1 MKMTRIAILLLA
13 MLMLS
18 ASALAERK
26 TTDASIDLRFGD
38 DTYTVG
44 FEVSW
49 DEEKPEEGDS
59 DESYGI
65 GDSGPMVMWIQESL
79 KALGYY
85 DGDITGH
92 FGMLTEK
99 AVIEFQKEQGLT
111 PDGVA
116 GPETITKLMSMVGVP
131 SGNAAYN
138 PVIYNVDWF
147 TYKTKM
153 ISGSKTYSLT
163 DIATGRTF
171 NIKIQSAGN
180 HADVEPLTSSDTNVL
195 CSLYGVTNASQLDTL
210 NKWQRRAM
218 VMTNGNGEQFV
229 CSIYAIPHGKNTIS
243 GNSFDGQFC
252 VHFLGSTY
260 HAGAGGSVPENQN
273 HQEKIAAGAAA
284 LEKLTN
290 ADGSKVTTIRMV
302 YP

>member
-1 MKMTRIAILLLA
+1 MKMTRIAVLLLA

-18 ASALAERK
+18 ASSLAERK

-59 DESYGI
+59 DESYGY

-85 DGDITGH
+85 DGVITGH

-138 PVIYNVDWF
+138 PVIYNVD
-147 TYKTKM
+147 
-153 ISGSKTYSLT
+153 
-163 DIATGRTF
+163 
-171 NIKIQSAGN
+171 
-180 HADVEPLTSSDTNVL
+180 
-195 CSLYGVTNASQLDTL
+195 
-210 NKWQRRAM
+210 
-218 VMTNGNGEQFV
+218 
-229 CSIYAIPHGKNTIS
+229 
-243 GNSFDGQFC
+243 
-252 VHFLGSTY
+252 
-260 HAGAGGSVPENQN
+260 
-273 HQEKIAAGAAA
+273 
-284 LEKLTN
+284 
-290 ADGSKVTTIRMV
+290 
-302 YP
+302 